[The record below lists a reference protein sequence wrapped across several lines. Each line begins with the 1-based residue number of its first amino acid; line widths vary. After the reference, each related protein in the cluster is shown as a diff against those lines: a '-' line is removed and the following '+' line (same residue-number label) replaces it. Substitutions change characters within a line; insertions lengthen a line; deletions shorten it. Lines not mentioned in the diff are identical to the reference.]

1 LHWFKWEAYASWLSG
16 CALLVVVY
24 WFTASAMLAG
34 PGLRPGVAIGASF
47 GILIASWL
55 VYDGLCRAFA
65 GRHDVWLA
73 ASILAWFTL
82 LAWCCGEWF
91 SARAAWLMVG
101 AAIGTVMV
109 ANVAHVIIPAQRRT
123 VDALVAGETPDPAP
137 GQAALTRS
145 RHNNYLTLPVLFIM
159 VSAHF
164 PAAFGHRQAW
174 LVLLAVS
181 LAGVAV
187 RHYFNVRHLGGRAW
201 AWLVAGLGLLLAT
214 ALLTAPRTSMT
225 RSTER
230 TAAVP
235 TETALAIVQAR
246 CSSCHARQPSQP
258 GFTAPPMGVVLESAD
273 DLALHRERIRQAV
286 VTRTMP
292 LANLTGMTDEER
304 QSVVDW
310 TLSD

>member
-1 LHWFKWEAYASWLSG
+1 
-16 CALLVVVY
+16 
-24 WFTASAMLAG
+24 
-34 PGLRPGVAIGASF
+34 
-47 GILIASWL
+47 
-55 VYDGLCRAFA
+55 
-65 GRHDVWLA
+65 
-73 ASILAWFTL
+73 
-82 LAWCCGEWF
+82 
-91 SARAAWLMVG
+91 
-101 AAIGTVMV
+101 
-109 ANVAHVIIPAQRRT
+109 
-123 VDALVAGETPDPAP
+123 
-137 GQAALTRS
+137 
-145 RHNNYLTLPVLFIM
+145 
-159 VSAHF
+159 
-164 PAAFGHRQAW
+164 
-174 LVLLAVS
+174 
-181 LAGVAV
+181 
-187 RHYFNVRHLGGRAW
+187 
-201 AWLVAGLGLLLAT
+201 VAGLGLLLAT